1 MFIGTFKL
9 NKALQIIFGTVTLL
23 FTLLTIGNYLIAA
36 GSAGT
41 GKPIINFAGYEGII
55 CGASAAYLAIA
66 EVLNEVYGRPVLA
79 VGLVKK

>member
-1 MFIGTFKL
+1 M
-9 NKALQIIFGTVTLL
+9 LL
-23 FTLLTIGNYLIAA
+23 SADSAMIAA
-36 GSAGT
+36 GSVDAGT
-41 GKPIINFAGYEGII
+41 AIIRFAGYEGIL